1 MINCFSKGKTIS
13 KRAEL
18 IPQLQLASINARVSY
33 LIWKETILDRDNCQS
48 RTTSPDD
55 GLRGYAGK
63 LLDAGS
69 WEATVRRN
77 IGT

>member
-13 KRAEL
+13 KRAV
-18 IPQLQLASINARVSY
+18 QLASINARVSY

-69 WEATVRRN
+69 WEATVGCN